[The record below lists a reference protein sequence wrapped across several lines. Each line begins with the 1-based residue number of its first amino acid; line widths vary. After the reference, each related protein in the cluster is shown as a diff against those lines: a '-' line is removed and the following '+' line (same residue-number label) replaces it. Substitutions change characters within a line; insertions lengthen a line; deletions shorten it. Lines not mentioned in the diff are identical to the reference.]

1 MATKRIEITNDWV
14 CLNDDNGFVGSSF
27 VLKLTEGTVFIGTT
41 SDNNNPPEEQNCY
54 RESEG
59 IVYGGT
65 DYVWAKSISPQSAFG
80 IMDS

>member
-1 MATKRIEITNDWV
+1 MATKRIEITNDWTQ
-14 CLNDDNGFVGSSF
+14 LNNGGVVNGNSF

-59 IVYGGT
+59 IVYEGI

-80 IMDS
+80 IIDS